1 MIDPATARFA
11 GFFLARVS
19 ATAPLVMQVAGQRA
33 DLLAEVGIIYR
44 AVKSELESAV
54 CYSLAYPA
62 SVWGNISPASL

>member
-19 ATAPLVMQVAGQRA
+19 ATAPLVMQVAGQRS

-44 AVKSELESAV
+44 VVITCQASPLELAVYFLPNVSS
-54 CYSLAYPA
+54 
-62 SVWGNISPASL
+62 